1 MLRFDQ
7 INLLYELECR
17 AQNDVSIVSVSILT
31 TGNRIRQEMLKIVAL
46 TGSARCDASNES
58 LFMQA
63 APEANTAGA
72 EVTSTRRSD
81 SHCRFMRLIGD
92 PNMNSRTARKRLKAL
107 LTRHQGLL
115 SATPERSGGYT
126 ALVATRAWRIRW
138 PLYPD
143 TPGAAHQ
150 AFSAQGSVDANVETA
165 ILGVGA
171 AGRNA
176 S

>member
-1 MLRFDQ
+1 
-7 INLLYELECR
+7 
-17 AQNDVSIVSVSILT
+17 
-31 TGNRIRQEMLKIVAL
+31 MLKIVAL
-46 TGSARCDASNES
+46 TSSSRCDASNES
-58 LFMQA
+58 PFEQA
-63 APEANTAGA
+63 APEANIAGA
-72 EVTSTRRSD
+72 KATSIRLSD
-81 SHCRFMRLIGD
+81 SHCRFMRLIGN

-107 LTRHQGLL
+107 LIRHQGLL

-126 ALVATRAWRIRW
+126 ALVQLLPGAWQIRW

-150 AFSAQGSVDANVETA
+150 AFDAQGSVDANVETA

-171 AGRNA
+171 AGRNT